1 MTATE
6 TETSFSFVA
15 SIKYCDQKNLS
26 GNGNGWVW
34 TGLEL
39 YNAVRKIKD
48 AILYK
53 YTVIH
58 KKRAITQT
66 QRRSNEELDSL
77 HAITCLCPPK
87 KAVDERTF
95 FSLCYLCY
103 NRQFSLLIKIPGR
116 QQKIRKL
123 HAQPNAAECP
133 IQCSHFPSTTSKLRH
148 AKCHETTQKQE
159 KEIMG
164 SSNSHLVSG

>member
-1 MTATE
+1 MA
-6 TETSFSFVA
+6 
-15 SIKYCDQKNLS
+15 
-26 GNGNGWVW
+26 W
-34 TGLEL
+34 TGLDL
-39 YNAVRKIKD
+39 YNAVRKSRTPSSTSTPSYIRSALSRRHKGGQMKNL
-48 AILYK
+48 ILCM
-53 YTVIH
+53 
-58 KKRAITQT
+58 Q
-66 QRRSNEELDSL
+66 SP
-77 HAITCLCPPK
+77 CLCPPK
-87 KAVDERTF
+87 KAVDERTC

-148 AKCHETTQKQE
+148 AKCHETTQKQG